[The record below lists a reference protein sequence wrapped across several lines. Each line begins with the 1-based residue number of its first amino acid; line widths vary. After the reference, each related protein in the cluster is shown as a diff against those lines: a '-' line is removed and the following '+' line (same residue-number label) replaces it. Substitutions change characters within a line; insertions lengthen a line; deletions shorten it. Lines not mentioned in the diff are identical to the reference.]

1 MDSQD
6 MKAAIEAMAASDLS
20 EMEVSH
26 EGWTLRLKRNPD
38 LGRPVVHRPAFAP
51 AQPPVTAPHAQ
62 VQPILAPVFG
72 IVHLQAAPGQPP
84 FVQVG
89 DTVQAGQ
96 TLCTIEAMKVFNEVC
111 SEQTGRVIEIRATT
125 GTEVEA
131 GQVLLVVEPGRHV

>member
-38 LGRPVVHRPAFAP
+38 LGRPVVNRPVFTA
-51 AQPPVTAPHAQ
+51 AQPPVAAHAQ
-62 VQPILAPVFG
+62 AHPILAPVFG
-72 IVHLQAAPGQPP
+72 IVHLQAAAGQPP
-84 FVQVG
+84 FVQIG

-96 TLCTIEAMKVFNEVC
+96 PLCTIEAMKVFNEVC

-131 GQVLLVVEPGRHV
+131 GQVLLVVEPNRHV

>member
-1 MDSQD
+1 MHSQH

-26 EGWTLRLKRNPD
+26 EGWTLRLKRNTD
-38 LGRPVVHRPAFAP
+38 LGRPVVNRPTVAA
-51 AQPPVTAPHAQ
+51 AQPPVAAHAQ
-62 VQPILAPVFG
+62 VHPILAPVFG
-72 IVHLQAAPGQPP
+72 IVHLQASPGHPP
-84 FVQVG
+84 FVQIG

-111 SEQTGRVIEIRATT
+111 TELAGRVVEVRVTT

-131 GQVLLVVEPGRHV
+131 GQAIFVVEPDRHV